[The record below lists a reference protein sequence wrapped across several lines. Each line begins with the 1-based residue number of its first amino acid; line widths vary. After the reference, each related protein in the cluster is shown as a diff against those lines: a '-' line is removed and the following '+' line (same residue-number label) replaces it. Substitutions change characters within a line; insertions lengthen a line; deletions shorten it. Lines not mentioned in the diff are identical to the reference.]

1 MRAQILL
8 VTMSLVIDPEWVIPA
23 PIGIHNA
30 CTSSLTPPLR
40 VVQGGSVKAGSEIR
54 TRHDELGKRA
64 LSLWLRAL
72 GDVQIDARVA
82 GESRRG
88 DVLYQERRQR
98 PSYRR
103 RLGVLG
109 ELARGRVLFEPF
121 RNPLTTLELK
131 GCVLKSIDLVAQEVR
146 AARRAKK
153 PLSSVT
159 EPSLCAITP
168 TLSSELA
175 VEAGAQP
182 MPGGLAGFYVLAP
195 MWRTVIVVAHELP
208 SERSTLWL
216 RLFGR
221 GKVQAAAVRELEEMS
236 EREPLRDATLRL
248 LFGWLQR
255 LQGPGQPSED
265 ELELKMNLEHAYE
278 RWEQK
283 VKAKSHREGKAEGK
297 AEGRAEGKAEGKAE
311 AVLVVLVARGIEI
324 TAAQRER
331 VLACT
336 DARQVDAWLRAA
348 STTPSV
354 AALLSDAAPPR
365 HRARRTK

>member
-1 MRAQILL
+1 
-8 VTMSLVIDPEWVIPA
+8 MSLVVVPEWSFLSRSA
-23 PIGIHNA
+23 PHSA
-30 CTSSLTPPLR
+30 CTLSLTLLLR
-40 VVQGGSVKAGSEIR
+40 VAQGGPVKAGSQIR
-54 TRHDELGKRA
+54 TRHDELVKRA

-121 RNPLTTLELK
+121 RNPLTTLELRS
-131 GCVLKSIDLVAQEVR
+131 CVLKSIDLGAQEVR

-168 TLSSELA
+168 TMSSELA

-208 SERSTLWL
+208 AERSTLWL

-283 VKAKSHREGKAEGK
+283 VKAKSHREG
-297 AEGRAEGKAEGKAE
+297 RAEGKAEGKAE
-311 AVLVVLVARGIEI
+311 AVLVLLAGRGIEI

-331 VLACT
+331 VLACSDT
-336 DARQVDAWLRAA
+336 RQLDAWLLAA
-348 STTPSV
+348 STTPS
-354 AALLSDAAPPR
+354 ASALLSDAAPPR
-365 HRARRTK
+365 RRRAARRTK